1 LRACSSWGDCLT
13 CFHYNWFGPSLGIAA
28 GNHGSLGRAGPCVR
42 LRKHKARGGEMTLT
56 SKRDRGGGRYLMH
69 EWIGSIFG
77 GNRGGVGAVRNG
89 RKDTG
94 STIAWVARGGFG
106 NSCVDSGSKND
117 A

>member
-1 LRACSSWGDCLT
+1 
-13 CFHYNWFGPSLGIAA
+13 
-28 GNHGSLGRAGPCVR
+28 
-42 LRKHKARGGEMTLT
+42 
-56 SKRDRGGGRYLMH
+56 MH